1 MMNNQD
7 RDQQIRSAISN
18 LLPSVLPPSPRS
30 IQRKVAAEEIDALTQ
45 QRMSQIVNLETQNR
59 SFNKS
64 IEDNK
69 KMIEKFR
76 LEIKEE
82 EMKRVKA
89 KRKVIAQERNL
100 LNAALKKLDEEEK
113 QLDKTGYIQSSD
125 DNEKDDKSQNNNV
138 DNESPDPKNRL

>member
-1 MMNNQD
+1 MNNQD
-7 RDQQIRSAISN
+7 RDQQIRSAISS
-18 LLPSVLPPSPRS
+18 LLPNVLPPSPRS

-82 EMKRVKA
+82 EMKRVNA